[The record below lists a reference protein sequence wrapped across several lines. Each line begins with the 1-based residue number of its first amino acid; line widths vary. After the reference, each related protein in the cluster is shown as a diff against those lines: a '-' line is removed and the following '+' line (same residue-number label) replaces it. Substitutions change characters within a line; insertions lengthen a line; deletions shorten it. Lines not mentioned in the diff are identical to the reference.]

1 MRNVLMNIIIKG
13 MDTDQGYQHSFL
25 SSANICLCEC
35 KSVDKDN
42 NEGDKKETKKQ
53 WKRNKTKL
61 LYSTFFLYL
70 ISV

>member
-42 NEGDKKETKKQ
+42 NEGDKEKRNEKTVEKKQ
-53 WKRNKTKL
+53 N
-61 LYSTFFLYL
+61 
-70 ISV
+70 